1 MFQIKKGS
9 KIYLVVLVIAI
20 TLLVIE
26 VLKFFW
32 GPDQALVK
40 FKYLELFI
48 AFFSILFL
56 AFRIL
61 SKEIKSVKRLETRVK
76 IWLGFNVE
84 EDVVPVVNPNQLKH
98 VKDLLL
104 RKVDK
109 QCKPV
114 IDNIKKSST
123 IISAGSVVKTKQV
136 FYEDILQYKHGQ
148 KVSYNKFPRYMI
160 IGDPGNGKSLAL
172 FTAILEEIRE
182 VEVKRKNGNEAVQIP
197 VYLSLNSWSKHLD
210 LNDWLTER
218 ISREYLDCRKLKSLE
233 ALVGQYE
240 IVPYVDGLDEVN
252 SEDRVA
258 CFKALLTYEGE
269 RLVFSC
275 RRQELNELIEV
286 VGEDELSNGNIA
298 IQELQHLSHTLIEN
312 TITSTKQEKA
322 AEVIDFIHAK
332 RFLFDFLCTP
342 LRLNLFLKV
351 YDKLDEAMKM
361 QIAQMDEKELD
372 LFLWEKYDET
382 MFEEKYP
389 TLKDKTGWSVTA
401 VRTYMVWLAKKMNG
415 TSFFIEDLQPVW
427 LGNSTRVLLYYLT
440 SRIIS
445 GIVLAI
451 AAGLFI
457 AEATDFIG
465 NAVFACICIV
475 MLTLALNRVQKNKQ
489 YSKFWLVV
497 LFASSQVM
505 VTGLYQ
511 GFAVPRL
518 QTDMFKLFSKTESL
532 AGILLGLFFG
542 VIFGYRKYRQNA
554 IRDVHPLE
562 HKGQRFKLNVRNAL
576 KTGLN
581 GGTGIG
587 LFLGASAIFIHAFLG
602 GNTFDKWFAENI
614 SRLMAFTYPVFSEQ
628 NKFGEY
634 VQMGLLGFLMGFLVG
649 FIVFA
654 LLGGRDPDT
663 DDAGKKDEPDNNNL
677 FKLNT
682 GIIKSFKYSLIYGI
696 GVMLIIGS
704 VYGFIILFL
713 TKSYEGLSRA
723 VSMGLGTGIISMLWF
738 GGFEVIQHW
747 TLRLYLYLY
756 GITPLRY
763 SKWVEVVVN
772 SALVRRVGT
781 SLQFYH
787 QNLKQY
793 YASIPLNDRQKRI
806 TDLQNRQ
813 LQRLS
818 ILVFVVVIIG
828 FLLYPMYIRINDGY
842 WQSANELIC
851 KTSGPGLRPLSSI
864 PLKDTAFTVNK
875 TGALNIMV
883 TGKVKVGTFAGR
895 VDARGT
901 ETGLMGFPISDVYD
915 VEPHCRH
922 GALIYQ
928 VVHGSIKSNWAP
940 VVKTPAQNGKACI
953 DMQPND
959 TLIFRINDTE
969 HQNNRG
975 HFKVNLVFADTAL
988 ANF

>member
-9 KIYLVVLVIAI
+9 KIYLVVVVIVITMLAI
-20 TLLVIE
+20 
-26 VLKFFW
+26 
-32 GPDQALVK
+32 QALK
-40 FKYLELFI
+40 LFLPSNKINYLDFI
-48 AFFSILFL
+48 IGVSSILFL
-56 AFRIL
+56 AFRFL
-61 SKEIKSVKRLETRVK
+61 AKEIKPVKRLENRVK
-76 IWLGFNVE
+76 IWCGISVE
-84 EDVVPVVNPNQLKH
+84 EEEVPVVNPIQLEH

-104 RKVDK
+104 RKVYK
-109 QCKPV
+109 NCKLV
-114 IDNIKKSST
+114 IDNIIKCST
-123 IISAGSVVKTKQV
+123 IISAGSIVKTKQV
-136 FYEDILQYKHGQ
+136 FYEDVLQYMDSK
-148 KVSYNKFPRYMI
+148 KVPYSKFPRYVI

-182 VEVKRKNGNEAVQIP
+182 VEAKRKNGNSAVQIP
-197 VYLSLNSWSKHLD
+197 VYLSLNSWNKHID

-218 ISREYLDCRKLKSLE
+218 ISREYMDCRKSKSFDV
-233 ALVGQYE
+233 LVGQYE

-275 RRQELNELIEV
+275 RKQELNELITV
-286 VGEDELSNGNIA
+286 VGEEDVLQGNLA
-298 IQELQHLSHTLIEN
+298 IQELQHLSRTLIES
-312 TITSTKQEKA
+312 TIISTMQEKA
-322 AEVIDFIHAK
+322 VEVIDFIRAK
-332 RFLFDFLCTP
+332 NFLFDFLCTP

-351 YDKLDEAMKM
+351 YDKLDPAMKV
-361 QIAQMDEKELD
+361 QIAPMNEKELE
-372 LFLWEKYDET
+372 LFLWEKYDEA

-389 TLKDKTGWSVTA
+389 KLKDKTGWSVVA

-415 TSFFIEDLQPVW
+415 TSFFIEDLQPAW
-427 LGNSTRVLLYYLT
+427 LGNRTRILLYYLT

-451 AAGLFI
+451 GTGLFI
-457 AEATDFIG
+457 AEATDFMG
-465 NAVFACICIV
+465 NGVFSSLCIV
-475 MLTLALNRVQKNKQ
+475 MLTLVLNRVQKDKQ
-489 YSKFWLVV
+489 YSKFMLVV
-497 LFASSQVM
+497 LFAATQVLL
-505 VTGLYQ
+505 TGLYQ

-518 QTDMFKLFSKTESL
+518 QTDMFQHFSVTESF

-542 VIFGYRKYRQNA
+542 VVFGYRKYRQNA
-554 IRDVHPLE
+554 ITDVQPIE
-562 HKGQRFKLNVRNAL
+562 QKEQRFKLNIRNAI

-587 LFLGASAIFIHAFLG
+587 LFLGVSAICIHAFFE
-602 GNTFDKWFAENI
+602 GNTFDKWLDGNI
-614 SRLMAFTYPVFSEQ
+614 SRLMVFTNLLFSEQ
-628 NKFGEY
+628 STFSVYMQK
-634 VQMGLLGFLMGFLVG
+634 GLFGFLMGFLIG

-654 LLGGRDPDT
+654 LLGGRDQEPVMFDDT
-663 DDAGKKDEPDNNNL
+663 SKGGHVDNNNL

-682 GIIKSFKYSLIYGI
+682 GITKSFKYSLIYGI
-696 GVMLIIGS
+696 GVLLIIGS
-704 VYGFIILFL
+704 VYGFIISFL

-723 VSMGLGTGIISMLWF
+723 ISMGLGTGIISMLWF

-747 TLRLYLYLY
+747 TLRVYLYLY

-793 YASIPLNDRQKRI
+793 YSSIPLNDRQKRI
-806 TDLQNRQ
+806 TSLQNK
-813 LQRLS
+813 RLNRFF
-818 ILVFVVVIIG
+818 ILVFAVVVFG
-828 FLLYPMYIRINDGY
+828 FLLYPIFIRFNKGY
-842 WQSANELIC
+842 WQTANEVVC
-851 KTSGPGLRPLSSI
+851 KTSGQGLRPLSSI
-864 PLKDTAFTVNK
+864 PLKDTAFTVDK
-875 TGALNIMV
+875 AGALNVIV
-883 TGKVKVGTFAGR
+883 KGKVKVGTFAGC
-895 VDARGT
+895 VDASGT

-928 VVHGSIKSNWAP
+928 VFNGSRKTNWAP
-940 VVKTPAQNGKACI
+940 VVKTSAQNGEACI
-953 DMQPND
+953 DMLPND
-959 TLIFRINDTE
+959 TLIFKINDAE

-975 HFKVNLVFADTAL
+975 HFKVTLDFGDTSCIK
-988 ANF
+988 F